1 VGRSLIY
8 ATGGFAYARE
18 KGFEAT
24 PSPTTTK
31 FYDLG
36 WTAGAGFE
44 YMFAPRW
51 SAKIEYLYARFDS
64 TLSSTAAFALA
75 TKPDL
80 NVVRAGVNYKFDWA
94 DILHAM

>member
-1 VGRSLIY
+1 MGRSLLY
-8 ATGGFAYARE
+8 ATGGFAYIRE
-18 KGFEAT
+18 KAFDGSGA
-24 PSPTTTK
+24 PTTTK

-64 TLSSTAAFALA
+64 TLSQSGGFPLA

-80 NVVRAGVNYKFDWA
+80 SVVRAGVNYKFDWA
-94 DILHAM
+94 SLLGR